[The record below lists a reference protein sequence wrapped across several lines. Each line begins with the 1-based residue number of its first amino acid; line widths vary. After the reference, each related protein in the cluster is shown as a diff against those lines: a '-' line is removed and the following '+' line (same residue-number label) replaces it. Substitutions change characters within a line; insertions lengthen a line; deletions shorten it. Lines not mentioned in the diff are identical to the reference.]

1 MVNIHVLAFEQSDQ
15 DVQLATELYL
25 NKHTSFESF
34 IKDLEKQPFMSK
46 YNKSDESYYVMAKA
60 LGNICYLSQS
70 QDISIEDFD
79 SSLIS
84 FEEFTISN
92 EGVSTTVVNK
102 SLDLVNVSKPVYNK
116 LDIMGQIRVHMKS
129 IKKAF
134 EKKDWKL
141 VSSIRDLLTSLW
153 NKAKAA
159 GIAVKDSVKSVTNY
173 ISKKIGFGKNKD
185 KLVNE
190 VKKEVNDVSKT
201 TSKNVTKSTGDTKW
215 VFPDEHYENL
225 ISGMNNEVRK
235 VLKDP
240 IDGPVFNKL
249 GKRMDE
255 IANLLDNPKLSSSK
269 EQALTKELNDLSGK
283 WWKLWAKYNQ

>member
-1 MVNIHVLAFEQSDQ
+1 MVNIRVLAFEQSDQ

-34 IKDLEKQPFMSK
+34 VKDLEKQPFMSK

-70 QDISIEDFD
+70 QNISIEDFD

-84 FEEFTISN
+84 FEDFTISN
-92 EGVSTTVVNK
+92 EGVSSTVVNK

-116 LDIMGQIRVHMKS
+116 LDIMGQIKVHMRS

-159 GIAVKDSVKSVTNY
+159 GIAIKDSVKSMFDS
-173 ISKKIGFGKNKD
+173 ISSKIGKGTVEDVHKFSDIRYRRADYLINEAKKEKDWEYLLDELNTRTQDFPDLVKKIHKTLKANG
-185 KLVNE
+185 
-190 VKKEVNDVSKT
+190 VKYKEINGRWD
-201 TSKNVTKSTGDTKW
+201 
-215 VFPDEHYENL
+215 L
-225 ISGMNNEVRK
+225 IK
-235 VLKDP
+235 
-240 IDGPVFNKL
+240 
-249 GKRMDE
+249 
-255 IANLLDNPKLSSSK
+255 
-269 EQALTKELNDLSGK
+269 
-283 WWKLWAKYNQ
+283 

>member
-1 MVNIHVLAFEQSDQ
+1 MVNIRVLAFEQSDQ

-25 NKHTSFESF
+25 NKHKSFESF

-79 SSLIS
+79 SSSIS
-84 FEEFTISN
+84 YEEFTISN
-92 EGVSTTVVNK
+92 EGVSSTVVNK
-102 SLDLVNVSKPVYNK
+102 SLDLVKVSKPVYNK
-116 LDIMGQIRVHMKS
+116 LDIMGQIRVHMNS

-159 GIAVKDSVKSVTNY
+159 GIAIKDSMKSMFDSITSKIGKGKGKSVKEPSSLKGQPYDPNNIPVHSIKRY
-173 ISKKIGFGKNKD
+173 KRADSVINSAKKEKD
-185 KLVNE
+185 WDYLVNQINTTTIDFPDLIE
-190 VKKEVNDVSKT
+190 RIHSILKANGVKYREVN
-201 TSKNVTKSTGDTKW
+201 GIW
-215 VFPDEHYENL
+215 EL
-225 ISGMNNEVRK
+225 IK
-235 VLKDP
+235 
-240 IDGPVFNKL
+240 
-249 GKRMDE
+249 
-255 IANLLDNPKLSSSK
+255 
-269 EQALTKELNDLSGK
+269 
-283 WWKLWAKYNQ
+283 

>member
-1 MVNIHVLAFEQSDQ
+1 MVNIRVLAFEQSDQ

-46 YNKSDESYYVMAKA
+46 YNKSDESYYVMPKA

-79 SSLIS
+79 SSSIS
-84 FEEFTISN
+84 YEDFTIST
-92 EGVSTTVVNK
+92 EGVSGTVVNK

-129 IKKAF
+129 IRKAF

-159 GIAVKDSVKSVTNY
+159 GIAVKDSMKSMYDSIT
-173 ISKKIGFGKNKD
+173 SKIGKSKGQPFDPKIRLEND
-185 KLVNE
+185 KIRYDLAKSIFDQA
-190 VKKEVNDVSKT
+190 KKEKDWEYLVDELNTRIQD
-201 TSKNVTKSTGDTKW
+201 
-215 VFPDEHYENL
+215 FPDIIKNIHKTLKANGVKYR
-225 ISGMNNEVRK
+225 EVNGRWEL
-235 VLKDP
+235 LK
-240 IDGPVFNKL
+240 
-249 GKRMDE
+249 
-255 IANLLDNPKLSSSK
+255 
-269 EQALTKELNDLSGK
+269 
-283 WWKLWAKYNQ
+283 

>member
-1 MVNIHVLAFEQSDQ
+1 MVSIRVLAFEQSDQ

-92 EGVSTTVVNK
+92 EGVSSTVVNK

-116 LDIMGQIRVHMKS
+116 LDIMGQIKVHMRS

-159 GIAVKDSVKSVTNY
+159 GIAIKDSVKSMFDSITR
-173 ISKKIGFGKNKD
+173 KIGKGTGKS
-185 KLVNE
+185 
-190 VKKEVNDVSKT
+190 VKEPSSLKGQPYDPKNLSRNDRIHYDR
-201 TSKNVTKSTGDTKW
+201 TKSVIYQATKKKDW
-215 VFPDEHYENL
+215 DYLVGQFNTRTQDFPDIIEN
-225 ISGMNNEVRK
+225 IRK
-235 VLKDP
+235 TLKAN
-240 IDGPVFNKL
+240 GVKY
-249 GKRMDE
+249 GKVNGRWE
-255 IANLLDNPKLSSSK
+255 LLK
-269 EQALTKELNDLSGK
+269 
-283 WWKLWAKYNQ
+283 

>member
-1 MVNIHVLAFEQSDQ
+1 MINVRILAFEQSDQ

-34 IKDLEKQPFMSK
+34 VKDLEKQPFMSK

-70 QDISIEDFD
+70 QNISIEDFD

-84 FEEFTISN
+84 FEDFTISN
-92 EGVSTTVVNK
+92 EGVSSTVVNK

-116 LDIMGQIRVHMKS
+116 LDIMGQIKVHMRS

-159 GIAVKDSVKSVTNY
+159 GIAIKDSVKSMFDS
-173 ISKKIGFGKNKD
+173 ISNKIGKGIGKPFDPKNLSENTRIRYDRAKSITDQATQKKD
-185 KLVNE
+185 WDWLVDELNTRTQDFPDIIE
-190 VKKEVNDVSKT
+190 NIHKTLKANGVKYGEVNGRWD
-201 TSKNVTKSTGDTKW
+201 
-215 VFPDEHYENL
+215 L
-225 ISGMNNEVRK
+225 IK
-235 VLKDP
+235 
-240 IDGPVFNKL
+240 
-249 GKRMDE
+249 
-255 IANLLDNPKLSSSK
+255 
-269 EQALTKELNDLSGK
+269 
-283 WWKLWAKYNQ
+283 

>member
-1 MVNIHVLAFEQSDQ
+1 MVNIRVLAFEQSDQ

-34 IKDLEKQPFMSK
+34 VKDLEKQPFMSK

-70 QDISIEDFD
+70 QNISIEDFD

-84 FEEFTISN
+84 FEDFTISN
-92 EGVSTTVVNK
+92 EGVSSTVVNK

-116 LDIMGQIRVHMKS
+116 LDIMGQIKVHMRS

-159 GIAVKDSVKSVTNY
+159 GITIKDSVKDMTNF
-173 ISKKIGFGKNKD
+173 ISRKLGFGKGKE
-185 KLVNE
+185 KVVNE
-190 VKKEVNDVSKT
+190 VKDVSKT
-201 TSKNVTKSTGDTKW
+201 PAKNVTTVTDDTKW
-215 VFPDEHYENL
+215 VFPDEHYKNL
-225 ISGMNNEVRK
+225 ASGINEELRK

-240 IDGPVFNKL
+240 VDGPVFNKL